1 MFPTG
6 SVAYKS
12 GDALKFGS
20 SSKPNTTFVIN
31 LSQKVTS
38 IIIRA
43 TAWKGSTSTLTID
56 GSVESSV
63 TTSQGTGDSSGYAD
77 YTFTFA
83 EGVDT
88 ITVSAAGRYLISG
101 LTFLYA

>member
-1 MFPTG
+1 M
-6 SVAYKS
+6 
-12 GDALKFGS
+12 KFGS
-20 SSKPNTTFVIN
+20 NSKPNTTFVIN